1 MVIVV
6 KSKTIVS
13 VSLGSSLRNHQAEM
27 ELMGFKVH
35 IKRIGVDG
43 DKKKFIQTLRELD
56 GKVDVFGLGGAD
68 LYLRA
73 GRYKY
78 QVVDIDK
85 MVAVLEKTP
94 IVDGGELKET
104 WERRVPKILVE
115 KEKLDLS
122 KKTALIMSGMD
133 RYGLAEGLSQ
143 QGCRLLIGD
152 MPFALGIPIPLTR
165 LSTLRFL
172 SILMMPVLRRL
183 PLNVLYPTGKNQE
196 IRVSRSPQ
204 LFKRADIVAGDFLYI
219 NRFMPDDMNGKMIIT
234 NTVTSND
241 IETLRK
247 FGVKTLVTTTPEMNG
262 RSFGTNVLQA
272 IFVSILEKR
281 PENILPE
288 EYLQLMDTLGIKP
301 RVVYL

>member
-1 MVIVV
+1 V

-13 VSLGSSLRNHQAEM
+13 VSLGSSLRNHEAEI
-27 ELMGFKVH
+27 ELMDFKIH

-43 DKKKFIQTLRELD
+43 DRKKFMQILKELD
-56 GKVDVFGLGGAD
+56 GKVDAFGLGGAD

-78 QVVDIDK
+78 QVVDIAK
-85 MVAVLEKTP
+85 MVSVLEKTP

-104 WERRVPKILVE
+104 WERKVPRILVE
-115 KEKLDLS
+115 KEKLELNG
-122 KKTALIMSGMD
+122 KIALFMSGMD

-152 MPFALGIPIPLTR
+152 MPFALGIPISLTR
-165 LSTLRFL
+165 LSTLRLL

-183 PLNVLYPTGKNQE
+183 PLKVLYPTGKNQE
-196 IRVSRSPQ
+196 VRVARSPH

-219 NRFMPDDMNGKMIIT
+219 NRFMPDDMNGKIIIT
-234 NTVTSND
+234 NTVTNYD
-241 IETLRK
+241 IEVLRK
-247 FGVKTLVTTTPEMNG
+247 FGVKILVTTTPEMNG
-262 RSFGTNVLQA
+262 RSFGANVLQA

-288 EYLQLMDTLGIKP
+288 EYLHLMDILGIQP
-301 RVVYL
+301 RVIYL